1 MVLENEPAIQAHTI
15 EYIYGSRFVRK
26 TTTSIINLS
35 CAGFAPQPPSKL
47 TKKKVTPILYSS
59 TTTVEMTAV
68 VSWFYPSRQAWTPQ
82 GPGFENFFFVRPSAF
97 KVSWVELV
105 YA

>member
-15 EYIYGSRFVRK
+15 EYIYDSRFVGK
-26 TTTSIINLS
+26 TKTSTLNLF
-35 CAGFAPQPPSKL
+35 CAEFAPQPNSTL
-47 TKKKVTPILYSS
+47 TKKKVTPILCLS
-59 TTTVEMTAV
+59 TAIVEMTAV

-82 GPGFENFFFVRPSAF
+82 GPGFENFFFVRSSAF